1 MRPAR
6 RLELFCSV
14 INFVLPSL
22 HAYCMHAKIPPCV
35 SMHPLEDL
43 VKNHSFVLMLVN
55 IVGVLCGLKIAL
67 NMLWHLRVANTNSG
81 RGVLRI
87 IREQHL
93 SNYYRA
99 SRLQ

>member
-1 MRPAR
+1 MGG
-6 RLELFCSV
+6 L
-14 INFVLPSL
+14 SL
-22 HAYCMHAKIPPCV
+22 R
-35 SMHPLEDL
+35 MHPLQDL
-43 VKNHSFVLMLVN
+43 VENHSVVLRLVN
-55 IVGVLCGLKIAL
+55 IVGVLCGLQIAF
-67 NMLWHLRVANTNSG
+67 NMLWHLRVANANSG